1 MDTLE
6 FDEVSLRKGWGGVGE
21 YWFSLKD
28 FSIKSDAEL
37 VDYEHGEDVSQT
49 EHYLSLGYIP
59 YFTVN
64 SEEVI
69 RAFVPTIER
78 KKLRDK
84 ISEYSG
90 SEYVENF
97 WKYFHI
103 YPEISEP
110 YIAFEH
116 NYVNSKA
123 VKWCEEN
130 NIPYEFKIK

>member
-1 MDTLE
+1 MNTLE
-6 FDEVSLRKGWGGVGE
+6 FDEASLRKGWGGEGE
-21 YWFSLKD
+21 YWFSLRD
-28 FSIKSDAEL
+28 YSIKSDSKLSEL
-37 VDYEHGEDVSQT
+37 NRPEDVSQS
-49 EHYLSLGYIP
+49 EYYISLGYIP

-84 ISEYSG
+84 LAGYQG

-110 YIAFEH
+110 YIEFEH
-116 NYVNSKA
+116 DYVRKKA
-123 VKWCEEN
+123 VRWCEEN
-130 NIPYEFKIK
+130 GVNFKLCV

>member
-6 FDEVSLRKGWGGVGE
+6 FDEVSLRKGWGSVGE
-21 YWFSLKD
+21 YWFSLRT
-28 FSIKSDAEL
+28 FNIKSDAQLSEL
-37 VDYEHGEDVSQT
+37 DCPEGMSQSEYLVSI
-49 EHYLSLGYIP
+49 GYIP
-59 YFTVN
+59 YFSVT

-84 ISEYSG
+84 IADYTG
-90 SEYVENF
+90 SDYVENF

-103 YPEISEP
+103 YPEISDP
-110 YIAFEH
+110 YIKFEVSYIK
-116 NYVNSKA
+116 NKA

-130 NIPYEFKIK
+130 NITYEFKV